1 MHALFGTDGVRG
13 VANDFLT
20 VERALAIGRAVGSV
34 LMPGRRYR
42 PLVLIGEDTRLSSTM
57 LADAVSAGLC
67 SVGADVLRLSV
78 VPTPAVAYLVM
89 KYKARAGIMISASH
103 NSYEY
108 NGIKIFDEDGFKLPD
123 ALEEQI
129 EGIVM
134 GSEPPPPLA
143 TLAEIGTV
151 SYATNAREDYIT
163 HVRSTVPFSLD
174 GISVAIDCACGSAAL
189 TAQRLFTSLG
199 ASCVMLADKPDGVNI
214 NEGCGSTHIDRLS
227 EFVKQN
233 HLDCGIAFDGDAD
246 RCLAVDEHGRVIDG
260 DMVMAIISLDMKARG
275 KLEKNAL
282 VGTVMSNLGLLRF
295 CETNGIDFHAAKVG
309 DRYVLERMREGGFC
323 FGGEQSGHI
332 IFRDFATTGD
342 GQMTAAQ
349 LLSLMRRTGKKMS
362 ELSSVMKKY
371 PQYTVNL
378 TVSPEAKVA
387 FFADRDVKKALLE
400 WQTRLGDTGRIVVRP
415 SGTEP
420 LLRVMIEGET
430 EEQTKQMTEEAASE
444 FAAILEKY

>member
-13 VANDFLT
+13 IANDFLT

-34 LMPGRRYR
+34 LTPGRRYR
-42 PLVLIGEDTRLSSTM
+42 PLVLIGEDTRLSSAM

-78 VPTPAVAYLVM
+78 VPTPAVAYLVT

-103 NSYEY
+103 NSFEY

-134 GSEPPPPLA
+134 QGEPQPPLA
-143 TLAEIGTV
+143 APTEIGSV
-151 SYATNAREDYIT
+151 SYAKNAGEDYVT
-163 HVRSTVPFSLD
+163 HVRSVVPFSLD
-174 GISVAIDCACGSAAL
+174 GISVAIDCACGSSSL
-189 TAQRLFTSLG
+189 TAERLFSSLG
-199 ASCVMLADKPDGVNI
+199 AACVMLADHPDGTNI
-214 NEGCGSTHIDRLS
+214 NDGCGSTHVERLS
-227 EFVKQN
+227 AFVKEN
-233 HLDCGIAFDGDAD
+233 RLDCGVAFDGDAD
-246 RCLAVDEHGRVIDG
+246 RCLAVDECGNVVDG
-260 DMVMAIISLDMKARG
+260 DAIMAILALDMKARG

-282 VGTVMSNLGLLRF
+282 VGTVMSNLGLIRF
-295 CETNGIDFHAAKVG
+295 CEDSGISFHAAKVG
-309 DRYVLERMREGGFC
+309 DRYVLERMREDGFC

-349 LLSLMRRTGKKMS
+349 LLSLMRRTGKKLS
-362 ELSSVMKKY
+362 ELASVMKKY

-378 TVSPEAKVA
+378 EVSPEAKVA
-387 FFADRDVKKALLE
+387 FFADRDAKKAMQK
-400 WQTRLGDTGRIVVRP
+400 WQDRLGDKGRIVVRP

-420 LLRVMIEGET
+420 LLRVMMEGET
-430 EEQTKQMTEEAASE
+430 EEATKQMTEEAASE
-444 FAAILEKY
+444 FAAILAKY